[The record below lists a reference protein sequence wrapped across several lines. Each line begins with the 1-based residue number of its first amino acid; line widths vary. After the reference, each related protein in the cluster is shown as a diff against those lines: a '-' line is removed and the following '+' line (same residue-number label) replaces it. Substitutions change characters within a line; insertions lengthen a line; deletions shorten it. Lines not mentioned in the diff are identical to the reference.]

1 MKLRSV
7 EEILPKT
14 RVVLKMDLDLPIT
27 NGMIE
32 DNSRLIK
39 SIPTIKLLLAKECR
53 IAIIG
58 KLGRP
63 EGHDQKLSL
72 RPIYVEL
79 MSLLEPNGENLI
91 ESVFVEE
98 VGDRD
103 KIDQALANNQIVFL
117 ENLRFWKGEETN
129 DVDFLGGL
137 VEVCQ
142 FFVNDALAVSHRKER
157 SNMLFKNLPG
167 FYGIAFV
174 EEVDKISKAI
184 DNPER
189 PLVILLGGAKEDK
202 LSYLPE
208 LEKIADCVLIGG
220 KLPKLIQ
227 NLSHP
232 VFGEREGKTVVA
244 KLREDGMDLSD
255 EDIIKFKEIISSSKT
270 VIWAGAMGRYE
281 DVNCRKG
288 TEEIAR
294 AVAEVAGYKIIAG
307 GDTGASIVNL
317 GLRDKI
323 DFICSGGG
331 VMLEYLT
338 KGTLP
343 AWE

>member
-1 MKLRSV
+1 
-7 EEILPKT
+7 LPKT

-63 EGHDQKLSL
+63 EGHDQRLSL

-103 KIDQALANNQIVFL
+103 KIDQALADNQIVFL
-117 ENLRFWKGEETN
+117 ENLRFWKGEESN
-129 DVDFLGGL
+129 DADFLGGL

-202 LSYLPE
+202 LSYLPD
-208 LEKIADCVLIGG
+208 LEKIADYVLIGG
-220 KLPKLIQ
+220 KLPRLRPTGYDGQSKIIW
-227 NLSHP
+227 
-232 VFGEREGKTVVA
+232 A
-244 KLREDGMDLSD
+244 KLRGDGLDLSD
-255 EDIIKFKEIISSSKT
+255 DDIGKFKEIISSSKT

-294 AVAEVAGYKIIAG
+294 TVAGVAGYKIIAG

-317 GLRDKI
+317 GLGDKI

-338 KGTLP
+338 KRTLP